1 MSKFTYESQLSEC
14 KTELTYNS
22 YFENEPCVNKQIEG
36 TLAKRRIALQLILL
50 DICECN
56 DALNLISQNI
66 NANHCSFVY
75 KSFVVTYGKCFASAA
90 TRGLSLQAKD
100 IFKQQPELLSQHHCL
115 IKTRNKYIA
124 HSDSEVFE
132 SSEVY
137 LVESAS
143 EHEFFVPTLK
153 FGFPTGNSIKQGLD
167 LVLYVYEQVKN
178 QIKKVESKLA
188 AQYA

>member
-22 YFENEPCVNKQIEG
+22 YFENELCANKKIEG
-36 TLAKRRIALQLILL
+36 TLAKRRIALQLILS
-50 DICECN
+50 DICDCSY
-56 DALNLISQNI
+56 ALNLISENI

-75 KSFVVTYGKCFASAA
+75 KSFVVTYGKCFASGA

-100 IFKQQPELLSQHHCL
+100 IFKKQPELLTRHLCL

-153 FGFPTGNSIKQGLD
+153 FSFPTGSSLKKELD
-167 LVLYVYEQVKN
+167 LVLYVCEQVKS
-178 QIKKVESKLA
+178 QIKKLESKMV